1 MISLNDC
8 SRLELKRLA
17 RYSTPVQIAEAKARI
32 AREAANRENKE
43 RILASAAAIEAARA
57 VRGHFGH
64 FGADDA
70 YRKLFDEA
78 LLAARRSEHAGKRW
92 ARFEA
97 AAHGGQYTVL
107 VDGVKFRCVN
117 DRIVTVVTGDPERDA
132 T

>member
-1 MISLNDC
+1 MISLDDC

-17 RYSTPVQIAEAKARI
+17 RFSTPAQIAEAKARI

-57 VRGHFGH
+57 VRQRFELV
-64 FGADDA
+64 GADDA

-78 LLAARRSEHAGKRW
+78 LFAARRSEHARKRW

-97 AAHGGQYTVL
+97 QAQRLERAWRKAHRREAPRWGA
-107 VDGVKFRCVN
+107 R
-117 DRIVTVVTGDPERDA
+117 
-132 T
+132 